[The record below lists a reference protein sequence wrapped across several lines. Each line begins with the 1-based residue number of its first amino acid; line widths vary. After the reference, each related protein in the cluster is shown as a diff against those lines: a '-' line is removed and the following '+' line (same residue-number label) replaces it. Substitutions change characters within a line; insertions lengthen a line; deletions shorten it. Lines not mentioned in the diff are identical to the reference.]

1 MTLDHTT
8 EFVPGLVC
16 AYGFQPGV
24 PSTFLGD
31 ADVVQWMTREDAWI
45 WLHLNLT
52 DWRCRRWLQESL
64 PLKAEAIARFA
75 DPPVRQAIRSDGTF
89 LLGHIADFRREFD
102 RDSTDFAWLY
112 FLLGKRILLTARTK
126 SAQSVEKVRSQ
137 LRLGLVVQQP
147 ADLLAQ
153 LITSYPDT
161 LDAALHRLMDEL
173 EQIEDQI
180 LDDRHRGERR
190 RLMLVRRET
199 AHIHRHM
206 RALRRAITQADRH
219 IGSIP
224 LDLSEISQRLLSLDQ
239 DFEALEARARFFH
252 DEIDAK
258 LASETNRQLYILSAL
273 TAAFLPPALVAGLFG
288 MNLEG
293 IPFVGVEW
301 GFWGALTLSALSSG
315 AVVLFLRLNGR
326 SRF

>member
-1 MTLDHTT
+1 MALVHIDNS
-8 EFVPGLVC
+8 VPGLVC
-16 AYGFQPGV
+16 AYGFQPEF
-24 PSTFLGD
+24 PSAVLGD
-31 ADVVQWMTREDAWI
+31 AEVVEWMSREDAWV

-52 DWRCRRWLQESL
+52 DWRCRRWLQETLSL
-64 PLKAEAIARFA
+64 DAEATARFA
-75 DPPVRQAIRSDGTF
+75 DPPVRQAIGFEGTF
-89 LLGHIADFRREFD
+89 LLGHIADFRQEFD
-102 RDSTDFAWLY
+102 RESTDFAWLH

-126 SAQSVEKVRSQ
+126 STQSVEKARSK
-137 LRLGLVVQQP
+137 LRLGLVVQHP
-147 ADLLAQ
+147 ADLLAL
-153 LITSYPDT
+153 LIASYPDA

-206 RALRRAITQADRH
+206 RALRRAITQADRN
-219 IGSIP
+219 IESIP
-224 LDLSEISQRLLSLDQ
+224 LDVSEISQRLISLDQ

-293 IPFVGVEW
+293 IPFVGAAW
-301 GFWGALTLSALSSG
+301 GFWGALALSALSSG
-315 AVVLFLRLNGR
+315 AVILFLRLNGR
-326 SRF
+326 S